1 MSYREFT
8 QWAAWNAH
16 SPIGDERC
24 HDLGPALIRQM
35 HAQMNSKRGSKF
47 PLEDFLPFAR
57 RDEPQNVNE
66 AEAAL
71 IAWAKANGT
80 RERR

>member
-1 MSYREFT
+1 
-8 QWAAWNAH
+8 
-16 SPIGDERC
+16 
-24 HDLGPALIRQM
+24 M

-80 RERR
+80 RERRKE

>member
-24 HDLGPALIRQM
+24 HDLGPALVLQM
-35 HAQMNSKRGSKF
+35 TSQINSKPCAKF
-47 PLEDFLPFAR
+47 PLDDFLPFTHR
-57 RDEPQNVNE
+57 PQPVNE

-80 RERR
+80 REKR